1 MNRKWAAITCKSAAR
16 IRNGSKN
23 GVEISSVLRLSIEGI
38 REGRLLCFTYFVKG
52 VPHR

>member
-1 MNRKWAAITCKSAAR
+1 MNRKWAAITCKSAR

-38 REGRLLCFTYFVKG
+38 RESRLLFFTYFVKG